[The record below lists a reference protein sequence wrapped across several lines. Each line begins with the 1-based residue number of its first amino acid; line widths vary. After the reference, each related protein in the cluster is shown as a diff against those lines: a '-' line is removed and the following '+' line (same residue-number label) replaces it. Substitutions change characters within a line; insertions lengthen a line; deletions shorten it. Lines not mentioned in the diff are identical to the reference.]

1 MSGGYLSGGICPVGI
16 CPVGICPDTNFFNV
30 FPAKDMYRAA
40 PVKNNE
46 KILALY
52 FKLSQYVIHIVQN
65 NTAINIAT
73 AVKWM
78 AINEDCLIW
87 GI

>member
-1 MSGGYLSGGICPVGI
+1 MAQLCRKCATQVTCIKGYNS
-16 CPVGICPDTNFFNV
+16 FNV

-40 PVKNNE
+40 SVKNNE
-46 KILALY
+46 KFSRFII
-52 FKLSQYVIHIVQN
+52 KLSQYVIHSAQN
-65 NTAINIAT
+65 NAAINIAT

-78 AINEDCLIW
+78 AINEECLLW